1 MSIKHNTIH
10 SDLKSTLK
18 LVYEACGLDYSE
30 PQAEAESVEYGA
42 AKFNINGKSVIYRV
56 AKITPTKTG
65 LFVAI
70 WKRNANGETA
80 PYESTDDI
88 DLLVISTRK
97 DEHFGQ
103 FVFPKSVLIE
113 KGILTGSKEGK
124 RGMRVYPPWD
134 KTNNKQA
141 QQTQQ
146 WQLNYFLEIKK
157 EAIDLSRVKK
167 IYC

>member
-10 SDLKSTLK
+10 RDLQSTLQ
-18 LVYEACGLDYSE
+18 LVYDACSFDYSI
-30 PQAEAESVEYGA
+30 AKVEAESVEYGA
-42 AKFNINGKSVIYRV
+42 AEFKVNGKSVKYRV

-103 FVFPKSVLIE
+103 FVFPKSILIE
-113 KGILTGSKEGK
+113 RGIITGTKAGK

-134 KTNNKQA
+134 KTTNKQA

-146 WQLNYFLEIKK
+146 WQLNYFLEISEKK
-157 EAIDLSRVKK
+157 LEISRAKEL
-167 IYC
+167 Y